1 MQNKIAL
8 FVIGLFFGGGIG
20 FLVAA
25 GNNITLS
32 GHEHGEHAVSEA
44 DILAAATVDHT
55 HNHNQFVEIQN
66 DTNAPTLEVIMHPDD
81 VSGWNLEIVTTNF
94 TFAPKSVNLEH
105 IAGEGHAHVYVNDKR
120 IARLYSPWM
129 HIGTLPAGDTVISV
143 SLNAN
148 DHRPISVDGTPLNAE
163 MLIQVQ

>member
-1 MQNKIAL
+1 MQNKVAL

-32 GHEHGEHAVSEA
+32 GHEHGEQAASDA
-44 DILAAATVDHT
+44 DILVAATVDHT
-55 HNHNQFVEIQN
+55 HNHNQSVDIQN
-66 DTNAPTLEVIMHPDD
+66 DINAPTLEFVLHPDD
-81 VSGWNLEIVTTNF
+81 VSGWNLEIITTNF
-94 TFAPKSVNLEH
+94 TFAPKSVNQEN
-105 IAGEGHAHVYVNDKR
+105 ITGEGHAHVYVNDKR
-120 IARLYSPWM
+120 ISRLYSPWM

-148 DHRPISVDGTPLNAE
+148 DHRPLSVGGTHLKAE